1 MATSANGYFERD
13 VLVQA
18 GPLICAT
25 TLALTAAFLGIVGI
39 ASGNAGG
46 LVGRL
51 PLYVLAGSVGFV
63 AALLAAEHSQYYG
76 REALVTAAAVGIV
89 GFVMIGLGTEGVIY
103 GLTYPEAVVASHLS
117 AYLLSAAMITSGLGY
132 WTVRNWRDVT
142 AAVDTSGL

>member
-1 MATSANGYFERD
+1 MATSTQGHLERD
-13 VLVQA
+13 VLVRA

-46 LVGRL
+46 LVARL

-63 AALLAAEHSQYYG
+63 AALLVAEHSQLYG
-76 REALVTAAAVGIV
+76 REALATAAAVGIV
-89 GFVMIGLGTEGVIY
+89 GFVMIGLGTEGIVY
-103 GLTYPEAVVASHLS
+103 GINYPDAVVASHLS
-117 AYLLSAAMITSGLGY
+117 VYLLSAAMIASGIGY

-142 AAVDTSGL
+142 RVMQTSGL

>member
-1 MATSANGYFERD
+1 MATSSNGYLERD

-25 TLALTAAFLGIVGI
+25 TLALMAAFLGIVGI
-39 ASGNAGG
+39 ASGNAAG

-76 REALVTAAAVGIV
+76 REGVVTAAAVGIID
-89 GFVMIGLGTEGVIY
+89 FVMIGLGTEGVIY

-132 WTVRNWRDVT
+132 WTARNWRDVT
-142 AAVDTSGL
+142 AAIDTNGL